1 MPADIEKDI
10 YRTLA
15 YFSFFGY
22 PLTAFEV
29 WKWLLEPAGEYP
41 FGDILRALSSSS
53 WLRER
58 FESEDGFHCLRSK
71 KHGGIERQ
79 LSMRKKRFLNA
90 NRKYRKLRRIMKYLM
105 RLPFIQGIA
114 ICNSLVFHH
123 TREGSDI
130 DLFVIAKPGKIWSS
144 RFFAVLPL
152 MLLRQ
157 RPGEAKENPIDIS
170 FYITTDRLNLM
181 SFRLPEDDPYM
192 SHWVRSL
199 VPIFGRE
206 EVFQL
211 FVRHN
216 AWAKIPLP
224 NSLMPRRA
232 RAFRFKPLVKIP
244 FLPFSEPFLRW
255 IQERKFPQ
263 DIREAA
269 NVDNRVVVSES
280 VLKFH
285 KNDRREEIRGAL
297 KKKMSI
303 FDETVS

>member
-15 YFSFFGY
+15 YFSYFGY
-22 PLTAFEV
+22 PLTVFEV
-29 WKWLLEPAGEYP
+29 WKWLLEPAQEHS
-41 FGDILRALSSSS
+41 FGQILETLETSS
-53 WLRER
+53 WLQECTEARE
-58 FESEDGFHCLRSK
+58 GFYCLRSK
-71 KHGGIERQ
+71 KHGGIDRQ
-79 LSMRKKRFLNA
+79 LAMRRRRFLNA
-90 NRKYRKLRRIMKYLM
+90 NRKYQKLRRVMKYLM

-157 RPGEAKENPIDIS
+157 RPGEAKENPVDIS
-170 FYITTDRLNLM
+170 FYITSDELNLM
-181 SFRLPEDDPYM
+181 KFRLSEDDPYM
-192 SHWVRSL
+192 SYWVRSL

-232 RAFRFKPLVKIP
+232 RAFRFKPLVKLP
-244 FLPFSEPFLRW
+244 FVPFSEGFLRLL
-255 IQERKFPQ
+255 QERKFPQ
-263 DIREAA
+263 DIRDAA
-269 NVDNRVVVSES
+269 NADNRVVVSET

-285 KNDRREEIRGAL
+285 KNDRREEIRDAL

-303 FDETVS
+303 FDEAVS